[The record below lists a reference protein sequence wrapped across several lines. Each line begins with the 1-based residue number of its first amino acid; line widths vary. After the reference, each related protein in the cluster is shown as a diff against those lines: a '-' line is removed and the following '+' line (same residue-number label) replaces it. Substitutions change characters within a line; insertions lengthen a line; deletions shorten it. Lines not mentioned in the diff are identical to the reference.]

1 MAIQGDG
8 ITWGVLL
15 GVLGSYVLSVLASL
29 TAPVWRSAGLSGF
42 RYAAAVRIFY
52 YADRYVR
59 MRAWL
64 ARPPLMVVEFVYAN
78 FRLTVAVI
86 AILALLAAPVLFPGS
101 GLVAFFTNPPIDLAI
116 LAGLVLV
123 ASTASRKAV
132 LIWRFSIRP
141 SKHIAE
147 AHAGF
152 VQAAASRDVSFLVQL
167 LEAQYEIGPAQG
179 G

>member
-101 GLVAFFTNPPIDLAI
+101 SSPTLRSIWPFLQDWSSWLRRR
-116 LAGLVLV
+116 AG
-123 ASTASRKAV
+123 RQ
-132 LIWRFSIRP
+132 F
-141 SKHIAE
+141 
-147 AHAGF
+147 
-152 VQAAASRDVSFLVQL
+152 
-167 LEAQYEIGPAQG
+167 
-179 G
+179 